1 MIKVAHGSLI
11 VNTFIIFLLSQI
23 FYHKIKRVNNHSL
36 QKHLNLN
43 ISSFTPLRITFINIQ
58 ESSLSFLLL
67 NQQNLHQYYDKN
79 SLLLLLFQ
87 NNIFQMN
94 ILDYTIL
101 YIFLYV
107 LKTQQLIFR

>member
-87 NNIFQMN
+87 DNTFLKNL
-94 ILDYTIL
+94 ILIRFIY
-101 YIFLYV
+101 
-107 LKTQQLIFR
+107 